1 MIKRLCLIAA
11 ATMLCAG
18 GAAADDTEMEAK
30 YRAYQEA
37 IEATERCN
45 KRDFTPAEQ
54 NALGEEINFQVDGAV
69 GAGKRLSIIEDARK
83 RMHDLIFRR
92 GCDDPEVAESLALF
106 DCDLAPALAR
116 MESN

>member
-11 ATMLCAG
+11 ATMLWTG
-18 GAAADDTEMEAK
+18 GVAADDTEMEAK

-37 IEATERCN
+37 IQATERCE
-45 KRDFTPAEQ
+45 KREFTPAEQ
-54 NALGEEINFQVDGAV
+54 NALGEEINFQVDGAI
-69 GAGKRLSIIEDARK
+69 GAGKRLTIVEDAK
-83 RMHDLIFRR
+83 KHMHDLIFRR

-106 DCDLAPALAR
+106 DSDLAPALAR